1 MLPWLQQDLFLW
13 FLCLSSS
20 SSSSLLS
27 GGCGWGSV
35 VVPPMDGV
43 ALASYPSH
51 HTCSSPTHYPVIQQ
65 ATWNL
70 FARLLLMLWCSP
82 SHVGFNWMKNRIC
95 KLTNLRSKD
104 LPGRPSWPP
113 VISLTVLVE
122 TLPPPAGNP
131 PVKFKELTQAW
142 MNNSDS
148 IVTWK
153 KHWPFPFTCLEVF
166 NPHCL
171 GFVLQYVPVQ
181 ALTLC

>member
-1 MLPWLQQDLFLW
+1 MAPTRSFFVVFVSLLFFLFIFAPRWVWVGFCCCPTHGWGCSCILSQPSHLFLTYS
-13 FLCLSSS
+13 LSCHSTGY
-20 SSSSLLS
+20 LKPQ
-27 GGCGWGSV
+27 V
-35 VVPPMDGV
+35 
-43 ALASYPSH
+43 
-51 HTCSSPTHYPVIQQ
+51 
-65 ATWNL
+65 

-95 KLTNLRSKD
+95 KSTNLRSKD

-122 TLPPPAGNP
+122 TLPPTAGNP
-131 PVKFKELTQAW
+131 PGKFKELTQAW

-166 NPHCL
+166 HPHCL

>member
-27 GGCGWGSV
+27 GGFGWGSV

-43 ALASYPSH
+43 ALASYPSLFLTYSLSCH
-51 HTCSSPTHYPVIQQ
+51 STGYLKPQV
-65 ATWNL
+65 

-95 KLTNLRSKD
+95 KSTNLRSKD

-122 TLPPPAGNP
+122 TLPPTAGNP
-131 PVKFKELTQAW
+131 PGKFKELTQA
-142 MNNSDS
+142 
-148 IVTWK
+148 
-153 KHWPFPFTCLEVF
+153 
-166 NPHCL
+166 
-171 GFVLQYVPVQ
+171 
-181 ALTLC
+181 